1 MTSPPS
7 KHFDYVWH
15 FSFHRVFQMIPPTT
29 PLEHFA
35 HSASLCNCY
44 ATWYPNRTVYSP
56 DLLEVQNRELG
67 ICLLLKGT
75 RRMASASSLLKLC
88 RIKPLSHRLVS
99 GSMMLATIKS
109 LSTLWVGCSTLLEGW
124 LGIHA
129 SLKTRIEALLPTL
142 QHDPHWIID
151 LAVMILFQV
160 KELVGELVASKKWH
174 IGKYHALRHL
184 KSKDS

>member
-1 MTSPPS
+1 MDSRFSFNLTHFTFVIMDNPPLNLIHSGRQNIMTSPPS

-44 ATWYPNRTVYSP
+44 ATWYPNRTIYSP

-99 GSMMLATIKS
+99 GSMMSATIKS
-109 LSTLWVGCSTLLEGW
+109 LSTL
-124 LGIHA
+124 
-129 SLKTRIEALLPTL
+129 
-142 QHDPHWIID
+142 
-151 LAVMILFQV
+151 
-160 KELVGELVASKKWH
+160 
-174 IGKYHALRHL
+174 
-184 KSKDS
+184 